1 MAIRVYPTVSSNGIV
16 NIALPTDSSPAKIS
30 VFDMSGKMVLQN
42 VLPTSSSIELPN
54 TAGNYIVQI
63 ETNALKVMRKVER
76 Y

>member
-16 NIALPTDSSPAKIS
+16 NITLPNNNSTAKIS

-42 VLPTSSSIELPN
+42 VLPTSGSIELPN

-63 ETNALKVMRKVER
+63 ETDALKVMRKVER